1 MLLLDLT
8 YPPGLEGQHPRESSA
23 RLSLSG
29 CIFQGCGSMYGW
41 GENVNNSW
49 WWLIA
54 GAVVFAFIAVKTVL
68 AIIGASM
75 SVGEAGRRYLSE
87 EIKKYGIRQY
97 MPDAC
102 VFEIADHVTDF
113 FSQYAQMKGQ
123 GGMWAKN
130 EMIEPLERDARV
142 ILEWVRGRD
151 IAGDRIRY
159 IPDALARH
167 GVPLGAAN
175 GGPQKTGH

>member
-1 MLLLDLT
+1 M
-8 YPPGLEGQHPRESSA
+8 
-23 RLSLSG
+23 
-29 CIFQGCGSMYGW
+29 
-41 GENVNNSW
+41 NNSW
-49 WWLIA
+49 WWLIG
-54 GAVVFAFIAVKTVL
+54 GAVVFAFITVKTVP
-68 AIIGASM
+68 AVIGVSM
-75 SVGEAGRRYLSE
+75 SVREAGRRYMTA

-97 MPDAC
+97 IPDAC

-159 IPDALARH
+159 IPDALKRH
-167 GVPLGAAN
+167 GVALGATKD
-175 GGPQKTGH
+175 GVERPYPR